1 LRCKEKGGVSAG
13 TVQEQEAAAIAGRS
27 VMALA
32 MAAFASSAIARTID
46 PLVPAIAGEFAT
58 TPGRV
63 GLVVTAFTLA
73 YGFCQ
78 AVWGPI
84 GDRLG
89 KYRVV
94 TAACLAS
101 ALTAGAAMLASSLA
115 GLAALR
121 LLSGVTASA
130 IIPLAMAFIGDHV
143 AYERRQ
149 ATLARFM
156 MGQILGLVG
165 GQVIGGLMG
174 GLLGW
179 RATFGVLALLFL
191 LPGLLLWRELRSGRL
206 PPPVLAR
213 PASPGELALAYTRLL
228 ARPWPRA
235 VLLTVFAEGLLFFG
249 AFAYAGT
256 HLHDA
261 FGLDLATVGAVLAT
275 FGLGGL
281 LYALN
286 VATLVRRLGE
296 RGLARAGGSCLAAGF
311 LALGLAPSAWLA
323 PPAIGVLGLGFYL
336 LHATLQTNATQ
347 MAPEARG
354 LAVSAFAS
362 CFFLGQGVG
371 AWLGGLVADR
381 AGPPALLAA
390 AGPMLLVLA
399 LFFAHRLSR
408 RPVA

>member
-1 LRCKEKGGVSAG
+1 MSVPQAQPGPETPS
-13 TVQEQEAAAIAGRS
+13 IAGWPIL
-27 VMALA
+27 ALA
-32 MAAFASSAIARTID
+32 MAAFASSAIARALD
-46 PLVPAIAGEFAT
+46 PLVPAIAAEFAT
-58 TPGRV
+58 SPGRV

-73 YGFCQ
+73 YGICQ
-78 AVWGPI
+78 AVWGPV

-94 TAACLAS
+94 TFACLLS
-101 ALTAGAAMLASSLA
+101 ALTSGAAMLAGSLP

-121 LLSGVTASA
+121 LLGGVTASA

-143 AYERRQ
+143 AYEHRQ

-165 GQVIGGLMG
+165 GQALGGLIGGLV
-174 GLLGW
+174 GW
-179 RATFGVLALLFL
+179 RATFAVLALLFL
-191 LPGLLLWRELRSGRL
+191 APGLLLWRELRKGRL
-206 PPPVLAR
+206 PPPALRPGAR
-213 PASPGELALAYTRLL
+213 PGELALAYARLL
-228 ARPWPRA
+228 VQPWPRA

-256 HLHDA
+256 HLHLA
-261 FGLDLATVGAVLAT
+261 FGLELGTVGAMLAS

-281 LYALN
+281 AYALN
-286 VATLVRRLGE
+286 VRTLVGRLGE
-296 RGLARAGGSCLAAGF
+296 RGLALLGGACLAAGF
-311 LALGLAPSAWLA
+311 PLLALAPAPWLA
-323 PPAIGVLGLGFYL
+323 PPAIALLGLGFYL

-362 CFFLGQGVG
+362 CFFLGQGAG

-381 AGPPALLAA
+381 AGLVPLLLGTAPALFALAA
-390 AGPMLLVLA
+390 LFARHLRQRPA
-399 LFFAHRLSR
+399 L
-408 RPVA
+408 